1 MLCLQDLSEHLDTT
15 GRFDLIYIVN
25 REGGREGGRE
35 VWPKSTPLD
44 GGGVG
49 GQTNL
54 NKTFPNSSRFVVIKQ
69 TEMFS

>member
-1 MLCLQDLSEHLDTT
+1 MFTFNHFTDISIRNMLCLQDLSEHLDTT

-49 GQTNL
+49 GQTN
-54 NKTFPNSSRFVVIKQ
+54 
-69 TEMFS
+69 